1 MNRDWP
7 CLDLVL
13 VSMFMCVVP
22 GSHIYTYLSTKP
34 RQGWAFTMTCSCFGA
49 CQSNRS
55 NAIFLKMSLS
65 IHSIYRQIFK
75 IWREKRFK
83 LFLELGKPSASDI
96 LLDVGGY
103 PGFWVLHHQPVRR
116 VDALNVHEFPWNS
129 KDFPDHNIRVLIG
142 DGCSLAM
149 PDKGYDIGFSNSVI
163 EHVGSWERQRQFASE
178 LRRVA
183 KVL

>member
-1 MNRDWP
+1 
-7 CLDLVL
+7 
-13 VSMFMCVVP
+13 
-22 GSHIYTYLSTKP
+22 
-34 RQGWAFTMTCSCFGA
+34 
-49 CQSNRS
+49 
-55 NAIFLKMSLS
+55 MSLS